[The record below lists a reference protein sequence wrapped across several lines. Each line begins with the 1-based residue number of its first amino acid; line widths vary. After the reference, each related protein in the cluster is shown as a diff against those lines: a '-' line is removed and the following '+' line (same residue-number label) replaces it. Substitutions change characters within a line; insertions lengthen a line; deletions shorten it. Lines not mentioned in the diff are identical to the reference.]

1 MCKSCHI
8 LWKNIVKSSYLDNIF
23 LERLPKHSRILN
35 IYILYSVICTRIW
48 LIPLVDDHE
57 STYITKL
64 TKKTTPPQYSICGR
78 KFKMACY
85 FGHAKVL
92 KANSNSWVEKDDSI
106 SFYFGHDKVLEAD
119 LNSCMSY
126 VDQGVEYSFFNSSMC
141 QKKIFSMWGYV
152 GHAKLLKIDSKI
164 RICAKRRFWTL
175 LCLPWAKIFE
185 AQLKFHV

>member
-1 MCKSCHI
+1 M
-8 LWKNIVKSSYLDNIF
+8 
-23 LERLPKHSRILN
+23 
-35 IYILYSVICTRIW
+35 LYSVICTQIW

-64 TKKTTPPQYSICGR
+64 KKKPPFLKTKLYSICGR

-106 SFYFGHDKVLEAD
+106 WFYFGHDKVLEAN

-126 VDQGVEYSFFNSSMC
+126 VGQGIEYSFFNSSMC
-141 QKKIFSMWGYV
+141 QKKIFSMWGGYV
-152 GHAKLLKIDSKI
+152 GHAKLLKIDFKI
-164 RICAKRRFWTL
+164 QIRAKRRFLDLAMFAMGQDIWSST
-175 LCLPWAKIFE
+175 
-185 AQLKFHV
+185 